1 MPKVGKKKFAYT
13 KKGMS
18 DAKKYAKEKGMDVSM
33 GKKKVKV
40 GAKSAKKSMKSKAMK
55 SGMKSKG
62 RTRNY

>member
-55 SGMKSKG
+55 SRGK
-62 RTRNY
+62 TRKY